1 LLNLP
6 INAITIRS
14 TPKPTNVARPTF
26 VKDLGGV
33 SRSSPERSL
42 HIVVT
47 ISLAYQSVNDQHG
60 SEERSHC
67 IGGSHY
73 KKRSLLRYALTIV
86 PRYGN
91 LNQVRVIRVSKLDD
105 FARRQ
110 AKARK
115 PLANWEKIVR
125 AASWKNAGEMKR
137 TFNSVDYADRKTIFD
152 VGGNNFRLIA
162 LVDFGKQLVQV
173 IDVMTH
179 AEYEKER
186 WKD

>member
-1 LLNLP
+1 M
-6 INAITIRS
+6 
-14 TPKPTNVARPTF
+14 
-26 VKDLGGV
+26 
-33 SRSSPERSL
+33 
-42 HIVVT
+42 
-47 ISLAYQSVNDQHG
+47 
-60 SEERSHC
+60 
-67 IGGSHY
+67 
-73 KKRSLLRYALTIV
+73 TIV
-86 PRYGN
+86 PGYGN
-91 LNQVRVIRVSKLDD
+91 INEVRVIGVSKLDD

-125 AASWKNAGEMKR
+125 AASWKNSAEMKR
-137 TFNSVDYADRKTIFD
+137 TFSSVDYADRKTIFD

-173 IDVMTH
+173 TDVMTH